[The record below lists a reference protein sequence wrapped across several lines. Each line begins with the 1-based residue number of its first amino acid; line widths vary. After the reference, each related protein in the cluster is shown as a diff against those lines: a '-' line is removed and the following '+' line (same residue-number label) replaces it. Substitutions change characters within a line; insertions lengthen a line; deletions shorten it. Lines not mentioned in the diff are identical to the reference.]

1 MLHDR
6 YDHECII
13 SIEHVKENIEF
24 GRVTSSQ
31 MEKIP
36 IHTNK
41 YWDKLH
47 TLSWVMNIFG
57 LVKNLKFM
65 YWKSYVCHN

>member
-24 GRVTSSQ
+24 SLVTSSQ

-41 YWDKLH
+41 YWVELH
-47 TLSWVMNIFG
+47 TLSWVMNIFSS
-57 LVKNLKFM
+57 VKNLKFI
-65 YWKSYVCHN
+65 YWKSYGCHT